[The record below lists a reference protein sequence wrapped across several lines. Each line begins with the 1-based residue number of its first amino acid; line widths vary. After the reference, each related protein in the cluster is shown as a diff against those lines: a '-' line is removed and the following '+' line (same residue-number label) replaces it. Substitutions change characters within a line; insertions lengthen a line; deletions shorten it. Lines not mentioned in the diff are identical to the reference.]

1 MGNWLS
7 LWQSLTSTG
16 FAMHLPIVPVLLAS
30 ASPVALAADEVAQP
44 QLAVEQPAPAALPV
58 GEGAVEPGTTI
69 EVAGT
74 QPPVPPPVE
83 GGDVIIVEG
92 TPGAPPGDPAA
103 QLNEAVFNV
112 AQDIDQAVV
121 GPVAEVYEEDIPKP
135 LRNGLRNFLRNL
147 LEPVNALNFLLQL
160 KPGKAFETLGRFVI
174 NSTIGVAGVFDM
186 ASRDPFNL
194 PWRRNGLANT
204 LGYYGVGPGPYFY
217 LPLIGATTL
226 RDMFGSLV
234 DQSVVPFVVGPP
246 LNTPYYAVP
255 AYAVSSLQFRME
267 FDETLGQ
274 IRDSIDPY
282 TALREYYLCRREAE
296 IEALHNRPPPRDCRV
311 AALMGDLDEEPA
323 AAAPLPAGSV
333 AIPAVAPPAPQVE
346 QAPVVEEAPV
356 VEDAPAGPVFISEP
370 VVQPLAIRA
379 LPVEITDEALAA

>member
-1 MGNWLS
+1 
-7 LWQSLTSTG
+7 
-16 FAMHLPIVPVLLAS
+16 MHLPIVPVLLAS
-30 ASPVALAADEVAQP
+30 VSPVGLAADEMAQP
-44 QLAVEQPAPAALPV
+44 QAVVEQQVPAVPPTAQDPATTTIAVV
-58 GEGAVEPGTTI
+58 GSAPPVEP
-69 EVAGT
+69 
-74 QPPVPPPVE
+74 PLE

-92 TPGAPPGDPAA
+92 TPGPPPGDPAA
-103 QLNEAVFNV
+103 QINEAVFNV

-174 NSTIGVAGVFDM
+174 NSTVGVAGVFDV
-186 ASRDPFNL
+186 ASDDPFNL

-217 LPLIGATTL
+217 LPVIGATTL
-226 RDMFGSLV
+226 RDMVGSLV
-234 DQSVVPFVVGPP
+234 DQSIVPFVVGPP

-267 FDETLGQ
+267 FDETLGE

-282 TALREYYLCRREAE
+282 TALREYYLCRRESE
-296 IEALHNRPPPRDCRV
+296 IEALHNRPPRDCRI
-311 AALMGDLDEEPA
+311 AALMGELDEEPA
-323 AAAPLPAGSV
+323 AAAPAAAAPAAGAMPIPTVTPPAPLPAP
-333 AIPAVAPPAPQVE
+333 IIEQPAPPA
-346 QAPVVEEAPV
+346 A
-356 VEDAPAGPVFISEP
+356 PVFISEP
-370 VVQPLAIRA
+370 VVQPLAA
-379 LPVEITDEALAA
+379 

>member
-1 MGNWLS
+1 MP
-7 LWQSLTSTG
+7 
-16 FAMHLPIVPVLLAS
+16 LPIVPVLLAS
-30 ASPVALAADEVAQP
+30 ATPVALPADAIAPLPVTLDETVLPLAQQGEP
-44 QLAVEQPAPAALPV
+44 LPAPAPAPAT
-58 GEGAVEPGTTI
+58 GGDAPPAE
-69 EVAGT
+69 
-74 QPPVPPPVE
+74 QPIT
-83 GGDVIIVEG
+83 GDDVIIVEG
-92 TPGAPPGDPAA
+92 AVGPPPGDPAA
-103 QLNEAVFNV
+103 QINEAVFNV

-147 LEPVNALNFLLQL
+147 LEPVNALNFMLQL

-174 NSTIGVAGVFDM
+174 NSTVGVAGLFDV
-186 ASRDPFNL
+186 ASDDPFNL

-234 DQSVVPFVVGPP
+234 DQSVVPLAVGSP

-255 AYAVSSLQFRME
+255 AYAISSLQFRME
-267 FDETLGQ
+267 FDETLGE

-296 IEALHNRPPPRDCRV
+296 IEALHNRPPPRDCRI
-311 AALMGDLDEEPA
+311 AALMGELDEEPA
-323 AAAPLPAGSV
+323 AAAPAAEAAVPV
-333 AIPAVAPPAPQVE
+333 PAVAPPATAPVE
-346 QAPVVEEAPV
+346 PAPVVEEAPA
-356 VEDAPAGPVFISEP
+356 EPVFISEP
-370 VVQPLAIRA
+370 VVQPLAA
-379 LPVEITDEALAA
+379 

>member
-1 MGNWLS
+1 MP
-7 LWQSLTSTG
+7 
-16 FAMHLPIVPVLLAS
+16 LPFVPVLLAS
-30 ASPVALAADEVAQP
+30 ATPVALPADAIAPVVPAVDQAT
-44 QLAVEQPAPAALPV
+44 LALADQEASAPGPADPAA
-58 GEGAVEPGTTI
+58 AS
-69 EVAGT
+69 A
-74 QPPVPPPVE
+74 PPAPPPVE

-92 TPGAPPGDPAA
+92 QVGPPPGDPAA
-103 QLNEAVFNV
+103 QINEAVFNV

-174 NSTIGVAGVFDM
+174 NSTVGVAGVFDM

-234 DQSVVPFVVGPP
+234 DQSIVPLAVGRP

-311 AALMGDLDEEPA
+311 AALMGELDEEPA
-323 AAAPLPAGSV
+323 AAAPLPQGAV
-333 AIPAVAPPAPQVE
+333 PIPTIAPPAPPVE
-346 QAPVVEEAPV
+346 PAPVLEEAPA
-356 VEDAPAGPVFISEP
+356 EPTFISEP
-370 VVQPLAIRA
+370 VVQPLALRA
-379 LPVEITDEALAA
+379 LPVDMGDEALVAG

>member
-1 MGNWLS
+1 MKWPSRKDPATTTIAVAG
-7 LWQSLTSTG
+7 
-16 FAMHLPIVPVLLAS
+16 S
-30 ASPVALAADEVAQP
+30 APP
-44 QLAVEQPAPAALPV
+44 
-58 GEGAVEPGTTI
+58 VEP
-69 EVAGT
+69 
-74 QPPVPPPVE
+74 PLE

-92 TPGAPPGDPAA
+92 TPGPPPGDPAA
-103 QLNEAVFNV
+103 QINEAVFNV

-174 NSTIGVAGVFDM
+174 NSTVGVAGVFDV
-186 ASRDPFNL
+186 ASDDPFNL

-217 LPLIGATTL
+217 LPVIGATTL
-226 RDMFGSLV
+226 RDMVGSLV
-234 DQSVVPFVVGPP
+234 DQSIVPFVVGPP

-267 FDETLGQ
+267 FDETLGE

-282 TALREYYLCRREAE
+282 TALREYYLCRRESE
-296 IEALHNRPPPRDCRV
+296 IEALHNRPPRDCRI
-311 AALMGDLDEEPA
+311 AALMGELDEEPA
-323 AAAPLPAGSV
+323 AAAPAAAAPAAGAMPIPTVTPPAPLPAP
-333 AIPAVAPPAPQVE
+333 IIEQPAPPA
-346 QAPVVEEAPV
+346 A
-356 VEDAPAGPVFISEP
+356 PVFISEP
-370 VVQPLAIRA
+370 VVQPLAA
-379 LPVEITDEALAA
+379 